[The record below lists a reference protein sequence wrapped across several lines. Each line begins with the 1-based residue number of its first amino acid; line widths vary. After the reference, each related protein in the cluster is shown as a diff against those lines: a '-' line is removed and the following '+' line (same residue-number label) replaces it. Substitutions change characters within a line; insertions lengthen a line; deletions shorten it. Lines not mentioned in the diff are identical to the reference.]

1 MKLHYTQQGTGQ
13 AVILL
18 HGMFGCLTSLG
29 NLADELSAGYRVISV
44 DLRNHGDSPHA
55 QQMDIPTMA
64 SDIVKLIDELGLS
77 TASLIGHSL
86 GGKIAMQVALNY
98 PHRVTNL
105 VVADIAPV
113 TYTPRQDPFLQ
124 AFLALSSLDIYGRDQ
139 AKSIVAEHVQAPE
152 HQAFLLESLT
162 RKDSGVYGLK
172 INISAISENYATS
185 LAVAPAGYPYSGP
198 VLFLKGETSA
208 YIQSKHQ
215 PIMAELFPNM
225 ELHVIKGVGHWV
237 HFENPLEFTQ
247 GVKRFLSYAQ
257 IF

>member
-124 AFLALSSLDIYGRDQ
+124 AFLALSSL
-139 AKSIVAEHVQAPE
+139 EHVQAPE

-225 ELHVIKGVGHWV
+225 ELHVIKGVGHWM